1 MIESLKSIIKLVMFV
16 VVLLVFISCNK
27 AISANVT
34 LETTN
39 VTVDKENKSSNKTI
53 YFAGPLFSD
62 AEIEFNLKL
71 TKVLEDCGYKVF
83 LPQRDT
89 GLVADLDKKSEKEK
103 AHIIF
108 ESDVKG
114 LLESDII
121 VMVLDGRVPDEGA
134 CVELGIA
141 YANNKRCYGIK
152 TDVRSFR
159 KDLDINPMLSECF
172 IKIFKDSDGDS
183 LIKTLKEYLS
193 KNDL

>member
-1 MIESLKSIIKLVMFV
+1 MIKSLKSIIKLVIFV

-27 AISANVT
+27 AASANVS

-39 VTVDKENKSSNKTI
+39 VTVDKENKSSSKTI
-53 YFAGPLFSD
+53 YFAAPLFSD
-62 AEIEFNLKL
+62 AEKEFNLKFA
-71 TKVLEDCGYKVF
+71 KVFEDCGYKVF

-89 GLVADLDKKSEKEK
+89 GLVADLDGKPEKEK

-114 LLESDII
+114 LMESDIL

-141 YANNKRCYGIK
+141 YANKKRCYGIK
-152 TDVRSFR
+152 TDVRSLR

>member
-1 MIESLKSIIKLVMFV
+1 MIKLLKSIIKLVMFV

-27 AISANVT
+27 ATSANAT

-71 TKVLEDCGYKVF
+71 TKVLEDCGYKVY

-89 GLVADLDKKSEKEK
+89 GLVADLDKKPEKEK

-114 LLESDII
+114 LLESDIL

-193 KNDL
+193 NNDL

>member
-1 MIESLKSIIKLVMFV
+1 MIKLLKSIIKLVVFV
-16 VVLLVFISCNK
+16 VVMIVVISCNK
-27 AISANVT
+27 ATSANAT

-39 VTVDKENKSSNKTI
+39 VNVDKENKSSNKTI

-71 TKVLEDCGYKVF
+71 TKVLEDCGYKVY

-108 ESDVKG
+108 ESDLKG
-114 LLESDII
+114 LLESDIL

-193 KNDL
+193 NNDL

>member
-1 MIESLKSIIKLVMFV
+1 MIKSLKSIIKLVMSV

-27 AISANVT
+27 ATSANVT